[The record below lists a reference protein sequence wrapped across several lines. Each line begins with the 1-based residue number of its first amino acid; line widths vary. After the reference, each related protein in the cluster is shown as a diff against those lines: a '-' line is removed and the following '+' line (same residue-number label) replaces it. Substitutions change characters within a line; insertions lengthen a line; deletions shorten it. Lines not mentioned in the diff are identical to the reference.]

1 MSRSSSA
8 LDTLIGWMR
17 CAADSGNRIE
27 PEQVRV
33 WIRAVEVS
41 REPAGMQPSDR
52 VNAAE
57 ADMATYG
64 IGQLVKFLAEKAPDS
79 ATLTELPKIDEAAS
93 TIIDLAET
101 LSRGVARPVPPQN
114 LTGA

>member
-1 MSRSSSA
+1 MTRSSTA

-17 CAADSGNRIE
+17 CAAGSGNRIE

-33 WIRAVEVS
+33 WIRAIEVS
-41 REPAGMQPSDR
+41 REPVMQPSDR
-52 VNAAE
+52 FSAAE
-57 ADMATYG
+57 AEMMTHG
-64 IGQLVKFLAEKAPDS
+64 IGQLVKFLAEKAVDA
-79 ATLTELPKIDEAAS
+79 ATITELPKIDEAAS

-101 LSRGVARPVPPQN
+101 LSRGVARPVPPHN